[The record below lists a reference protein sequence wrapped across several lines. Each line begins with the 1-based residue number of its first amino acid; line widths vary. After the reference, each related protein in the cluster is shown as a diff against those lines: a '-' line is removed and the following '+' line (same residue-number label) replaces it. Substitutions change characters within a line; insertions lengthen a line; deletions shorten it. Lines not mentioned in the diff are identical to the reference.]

1 MQCFSQQEAD
11 LCRSLHEHWPWTL
24 RSLFHRHRMLALQ
37 SQNTSYV
44 KTKHGNSTV
53 FPRPL
58 SGHRCV
64 MSAVRDQSV
73 VTLRETRCHADALT
87 GQMPKLMDARPSVIR
102 SSELN
107 HYASLSRAGRSK
119 TKTIDT
125 GEEKWRTLSAT
136 SGQRRVVK
144 VNRK

>member
-1 MQCFSQQEAD
+1 MQCFFQQEAD
-11 LCRSLHEHWPWTL
+11 LFVNHST
-24 RSLFHRHRMLALQ
+24 
-37 SQNTSYV
+37 NTGRGPCV
-44 KTKHGNSTV
+44 ACFTKHSNSTV

-58 SGHRCV
+58 SGQRCI
-64 MSAVRDQSV
+64 MAAVRDQIV
-73 VTLRETRCHADALT
+73 VTLGETRCHADALT

-125 GEEKWRTLSAT
+125 GDEKWRTLSAT